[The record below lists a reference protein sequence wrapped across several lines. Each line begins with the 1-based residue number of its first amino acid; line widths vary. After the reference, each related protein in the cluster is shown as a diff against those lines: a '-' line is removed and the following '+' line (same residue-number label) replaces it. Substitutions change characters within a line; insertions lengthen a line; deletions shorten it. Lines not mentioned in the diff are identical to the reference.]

1 MKFLVYNIAYGTGAP
16 KNRLDQV
23 LGLHRYLHTRR
34 RHLEKVIDSIAG
46 REPDVCGLL
55 EVDNGSFR
63 TGYLNQGDLIARALH
78 QTVYSAVKYAP
89 GSIPRKIPIL
99 RKQTNVFLT
108 SKKLRPCAFHYLPHG
123 MKRLALEI
131 EVNGIRFFLLHLS
144 LRRNVRQSQLST
156 LEELLKPLD
165 QPFLIGGDFN
175 AFAGTDELQIFMDG
189 LKLRSANTANL
200 PTFPAWKPEK
210 QLDYILYSQGIEPVR
225 CEVGSDQA
233 SDHLPVMFEFKL
245 QAGN

>member
-23 LGLHRYLHTRR
+23 FGLHRYLHTAR
-34 RHLEKVIDSIAG
+34 RHLEKVIDCIAS

-63 TGYLNQGDLIARALH
+63 TGYLNQGELIARALRRS
-78 QTVYSAVKYAP
+78 VYGAVKYAP
-89 GSIPRKIPIL
+89 GSISRKIPIL
-99 RKQTNVFLT
+99 RRQSNLFLAPE
-108 SKKLRPCAFHYLPHG
+108 KLRPCAYHYLPRG

-131 EVNGIRFFLLHLS
+131 EVDGIRFFLLHLS
-144 LRRNVRQSQLST
+144 LRREIRKVQLNT
-156 LEELLKPLD
+156 LAELLKPLK

-175 AFAGTDELQIFMDG
+175 VFAGTGELKSFMRE
-189 LKLRSANTANL
+189 LTLQSANAAGL

-210 QLDYILYSQGIEPVR
+210 QLDYILYSPGIVPVR
-225 CEVGSDQA
+225 FEVGSDQA
-233 SDHLPVMFEFKL
+233 SDHLPVLLEFKVR
-245 QAGN
+245 

>member
-23 LGLHRYLHTRR
+23 LGMYKYLHTGR
-34 RHLEKVIDSIAG
+34 RHLEKVIDCIADWK
-46 REPDVCGLL
+46 PDVSGLL

-63 TGYLNQGDLIARALH
+63 TGYLDQGELIARSLH

-99 RKQTNVFLT
+99 RKQTNIFLT
-108 SKKLRPCAFHYLPHG
+108 PEKLRPCAFHYLPHG

-131 EVNGIRFFLLHLS
+131 EVDGIRFFLLHLS
-144 LRRNVRQSQLST
+144 LRRNVRQYQLDT
-156 LEELLKPLD
+156 LADLLKGLD

-175 AFAGTDELQIFMDG
+175 AFAGTGELQSFMQA
-189 LKLRSANTANL
+189 LKLQSANTANQ
-200 PTFPAWKPEK
+200 PTFPVWKPEK
-210 QLDYILYSQGIEPVR
+210 QLDYILYSSGIEPVR
-225 CEVGSDQA
+225 CKVGSAQA
-233 SDHLPVMFEFKL
+233 SDHLPVLFEFRRRSE
-245 QAGN
+245 N